1 MSTRLTITLSLEELE
16 CIQDQC
22 RQLAESAKVA
32 ASVFTLDE
40 MQAIREQYEAQLR
53 IEAARCEDLEWRLE
67 VALEQLHAGDP
78 VDDIEDRPFIAK
90 VQSTPPRGVRITT
103 PREPRPLPPPLPVRA
118 RLGSENTRGS
128 DVPNLPPP
136 INLAPLRDALLR
148 VACRREDRASA

>member
-40 MQAIREQYEAQLR
+40 MQIIREQYEAQLR
-53 IEAARCEDLEWRLE
+53 IEAARREDLEWRLE
-67 VALEQLHAGDP
+67 VALEQLHAADP
-78 VDDIEDRPFIAK
+78 VEEVDQRPLFIA
-90 VQSTPPRGVRITT
+90 QATPPHGHRIT
-103 PREPRPLPPPLPVRA
+103 PREPRNLPPPLPVRA
-118 RLGSENTRGS
+118 RLGSEGKRE
-128 DVPNLPPP
+128 VPNLPAP

-148 VACRREDRASA
+148 VAGRREDRASA